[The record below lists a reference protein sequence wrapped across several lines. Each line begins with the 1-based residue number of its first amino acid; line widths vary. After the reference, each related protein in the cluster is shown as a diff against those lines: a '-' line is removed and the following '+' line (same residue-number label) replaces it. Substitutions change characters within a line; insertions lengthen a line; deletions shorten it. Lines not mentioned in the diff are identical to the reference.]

1 MGEAA
6 EPIKDLKQLEKMKE
20 ELKLI
25 PHGEIFYLIFEFGL
39 NSGLRISDILRLKV
53 NQVLDDYVSIR
64 EQKTG
69 KLKKFPINEHLRILI
84 KKYLKIRKLKCTDF
98 LFKSTKYFGL
108 TNVNRSSCNRA
119 FKRAAQNAGI
129 TNHVSTHT
137 MRKTFGYHYYKR
149 TKDLVLLQK
158 IFNHSSSHV
167 TLRYLGIDQE
177 EIDKAYMNLVYS
189 ESETTENTDENKVTN
204 TTDINAL
211 PDKYI
216 IYSKMAA
223 LEKRIH
229 KRLEAFEDRLIS
241 TLDYALKKDLNRGKE
256 YG

>member
-53 NQVLDDYVSIR
+53 NQVLDDYISIR

-69 KLKKFPINEHLRILI
+69 KLKKFPVNENLRVLI
-84 KKYLKIRKLKCTDF
+84 KKYLKTRKLKCTDF

-108 TNVNRSSCNRA
+108 CSVNRSSVNRA
-119 FKRAAQNAGI
+119 LKRAAENAGI
-129 TNHVSTHT
+129 TSHVSTHT
-137 MRKTFGYHYYKR
+137 MRKTFGYHYYKQ
-149 TKDLVLLQK
+149 TKDIVLLQK
-158 IFNHSSSHV
+158 IFNHSSTHI
-167 TLRYLGIDQE
+167 TLRYIGMDQE

-223 LEKRIH
+223 LEKRIY
-229 KRLEAFEDRLIS
+229 KRLENFEERLIS
-241 TLDYALKKDLNRGKE
+241 TLDYAFKKWAQN
-256 YG
+256 

>member
-20 ELKLI
+20 ELKQL

-53 NQVLDDYVSIR
+53 NQVLDDYISIR

-69 KLKKFPINEHLRILI
+69 KLKKFPVNENLRVLI
-84 KKYLKIRKLKCTDF
+84 KKYLKTRKLKCTDF

-108 TNVNRSSCNRA
+108 CTVNRSSVNRA
-119 FKRAAQNAGI
+119 FKRAAKNAGI
-129 TNHVSTHT
+129 TCHISTHT

-158 IFNHSSSHV
+158 IFNHSSTHI
-167 TLRYLGIDQE
+167 TLRYIGITQDQ
-177 EIDKAYMNLVYS
+177 INDSYKALNLFDEQPVKI
-189 ESETTENTDENKVTN
+189 EPETEVIKTSPKPIKPVVKKEQQREKKSDSNVIQAIKDYLENNGIRHRD
-204 TTDINAL
+204 
-211 PDKYI
+211 
-216 IYSKMAA
+216 
-223 LEKRIH
+223 
-229 KRLEAFEDRLIS
+229 FC
-241 TLDYALKKDLNRGKE
+241 E
-256 YG
+256 YLLSLAS

>member
-1 MGEAA
+1 MEAA
-6 EPIKDLKQLEKMKE
+6 DPIKDLKQLVKMKE
-20 ELKLI
+20 ELKLL

-53 NQVLDDYVSIR
+53 NQVLDDYISIR

-98 LFKSTKYFGL
+98 IFKSTKYFGL
-108 TNVNRSSCNRA
+108 VTVNRSSCNRA

-129 TNHVSTHT
+129 TAHISTHT

-158 IFNHSSSHV
+158 IFNHSSTHV

-177 EIDKAYMNLVYS
+177 EMDKAYMNLVYS
-189 ESETTENTDENKVTN
+189 ESENPGNSDENKVTN
-204 TTDINAL
+204 VANEL

-216 IYSKMAA
+216 IYSKMAD
-223 LEKRIH
+223 LEKRI
-229 KRLEAFEDRLIS
+229 
-241 TLDYALKKDLNRGKE
+241 
-256 YG
+256 

>member
-20 ELKLI
+20 ELKKVK
-25 PHGEIFYLIFEFGL
+25 HGEIFYLIFEFGL

-53 NQVLDDYVSIR
+53 NQVLDDYISIR

-69 KLKKFPINEHLRILI
+69 KLKKFPVNENLRILI
-84 KKYLKIRKLKCTDF
+84 KKYLKTRKLKCTDF

-108 TNVNRSSCNRA
+108 CTVNRSSVNRA
-119 FKRAAQNAGI
+119 FKRAAKNAGI
-129 TNHVSTHT
+129 TSHVSTHT

-158 IFNHSSSHV
+158 IFNHSSTHI
-167 TLRYLGIDQE
+167 TLRYIGMDQE
-177 EIDKAYMNLVYS
+177 EIDNAYMNLVY
-189 ESETTENTDENKVTN
+189 EEPKTTGNTDKNKATN
-204 TTDINAL
+204 ITDINVL

-216 IYSKMAA
+216 IYSKMAD
-223 LEKRIH
+223 LEHRIY
-229 KRLEAFEDRLIS
+229 KRLENFEERLIS
-241 TLDYALKKDLNRGKE
+241 TLDYAIKKVLKKESL
-256 YG
+256 